1 MINAGW
7 RSISMINYIDD
18 QEIITTR
25 EAMHNY
31 SEYYIGFVI
40 VKQNLRSPDFEEG
53 YVIFT
58 TDTYNEGLEE
68 SIDSDLNIS
77 ILRGYEVDEPVEV
90 GGLEVVWR

>member
-1 MINAGW
+1 MIKYLND
-7 RSISMINYIDD
+7 NTV
-18 QEIITTR
+18 ITAR

-31 SEYYIGFVI
+31 SENYIGFV
-40 VKQNLRSPDFEEG
+40 VVTQNLRSPDFEKG
-53 YVIFT
+53 YVLFI

-68 SIDSDLNIS
+68 CIDSDLNIS